1 MRRRA
6 VTTLIA
12 AFACVLAYGTA
23 AHASAINVIRDCS
36 EDGKLDRHY
45 SQHDLSKALD
55 KLPSDIDEYTDCR
68 SVIRAAQLSG
78 AHKGGGGA
86 AASAPPSPAESKQ
99 LDQARKS
106 PGPLEI
112 GGKRLQPG
120 AAGAPFAA
128 AGLGTDLPTA
138 VLIVLVMLALAMIAG
153 AGFAAQRRWPEAWAH
168 GSSAVAGTLRRIRDG
183 VKRGISRGD

>member
-12 AFACVLAYGTA
+12 AFACVLAYGTV
-23 AHASAINVIRDCS
+23 AHASAIGVIRDCS

-86 AASAPPSPAESKQ
+86 AASAPPSAAENKQ

-128 AGLGTDLPTA
+128 AGLGTDLPTPI
-138 VLIVLVMLALAMIAG
+138 LIVLVMLALAMIAG

-168 GSSAVAGTLRRIRDG
+168 GSTAVAGSLRRIRDG